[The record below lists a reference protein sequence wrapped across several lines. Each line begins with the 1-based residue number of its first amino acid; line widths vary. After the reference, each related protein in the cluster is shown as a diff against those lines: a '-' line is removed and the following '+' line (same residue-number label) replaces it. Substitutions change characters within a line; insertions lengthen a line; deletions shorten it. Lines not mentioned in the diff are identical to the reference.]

1 MESTPDSFPPQHP
14 ISSHT
19 PSYSSNN
26 NPNDMNTYTNSPYT
40 NTNTQTHSSTQRMS
54 QTIDPLTTLLSTL
67 INQYISSN
75 QPTTATF
82 YNQLLTSHT
91 GDIPATMEL
100 TALVQS
106 RTKQNDNAVLG
117 CGVKVSMCVGCVGGR
132 GDVYWGGLYVC
143 GEGVCVGGCV
153 CVHTEIHNQTHKYL
167 FQTLPTQTLPTHSLN
182 PNPSTHPPSLPSL
195 PHSLP
200 RVTPEQSL
208 SPTRTSTSKP

>member
-1 MESTPDSFPPQHP
+1 MESTPDLSFPPQHP

-19 PSYSSNN
+19 PSYPSNN

-40 NTNTQTHSSTQRMS
+40 QTNTQTHSSTQRMS
-54 QTIDPLTTLLSTL
+54 QTIDPLSTLLSTL

-91 GDIPATMEL
+91 GNIPTTMEL

-117 CGVKVSMCVGCVGGR
+117 CGVKVSGWVGGLGGGAHVLGGAGMCGGR
-132 GDVYWGGLYVC
+132 VYV
-143 GEGVCVGGCV
+143 
-153 CVHTEIHNQTHKYL
+153 
-167 FQTLPTQTLPTHSLN
+167 
-182 PNPSTHPPSLPSL
+182 
-195 PHSLP
+195 
-200 RVTPEQSL
+200 
-208 SPTRTSTSKP
+208 